1 MLLLV
6 KDEAMV
12 DEERNSKILMDCFKK
27 ESIQMRLEKKARD
40 AANGIVR
47 KPRKKVPPKQNKKPK
62 GKFNCK
68 AKKENGE
75 ICGKLQYLFRRLD
88 HFRYRCD
95 DCYRKW
101 KKEPIKVKLSD
112 EDKKKQKD
120 RAYKCRECKLEKRKQ
135 WNQDLNKEGTGLCNA
150 CNDKEKKQFK
160 C

>member
-27 ESIQMRLEKKARD
+27 ERIQMSLEKKARD
-40 AANGIVR
+40 AANGVVR

-75 ICGKLQYLFRRLD
+75 ICGKLQSLFRRLD
-88 HFRYRCD
+88 YYKNRCD

-112 EDKKKQKD
+112 EDKKK
-120 RAYKCRECKLEKRKQ
+120 
-135 WNQDLNKEGTGLCNA
+135 
-150 CNDKEKKQFK
+150 
-160 C
+160 

>member
-27 ESIQMRLEKKARD
+27 ERIQMSLEKKARD
-40 AANGIVR
+40 AANGVVR

-88 HFRYRCD
+88 FLRYRCD

-112 EDKKKQKD
+112 EDKQK
-120 RAYKCRECKLEKRKQ
+120 
-135 WNQDLNKEGTGLCNA
+135 
-150 CNDKEKKQFK
+150 
-160 C
+160 